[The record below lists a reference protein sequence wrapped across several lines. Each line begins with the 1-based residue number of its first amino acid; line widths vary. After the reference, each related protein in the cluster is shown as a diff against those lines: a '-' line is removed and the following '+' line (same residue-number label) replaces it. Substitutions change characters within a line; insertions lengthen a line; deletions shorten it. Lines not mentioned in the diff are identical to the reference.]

1 MLYEIKLEY
10 HWNIIASDL
19 TDLKISMK
27 KKTLT
32 VIFPQ
37 MRITAYIVQNLTYS
51 SIMVNLCSSD
61 YPMLTLLKIF
71 PGVF

>member
-1 MLYEIKLEY
+1 
-10 HWNIIASDL
+10 
-19 TDLKISMK
+19 
-27 KKTLT
+27 
-32 VIFPQ
+32 